1 MTQDTSTPAE
11 TPSAQTN
18 AWLQRLNNWKLPII
32 VSGGF
37 LGAAIGAAAARL
49 FIRSDEIALESDRR
63 RGPQGISL
71 SPSLLIPMAITLIG
85 LIREVGGLA
94 GNKPEK

>member
-1 MTQDTSTPAE
+1 MTPE
-11 TPSAQTN
+11 TPTSQTT

-49 FIRSDEIALESDRR
+49 FIRSDEIALERDRQ
-63 RGPQGISL
+63 RGPKGIGFA
-71 SPSLLIPMAITLIG
+71 PSVMLPLAITLVG
-85 LIREVGGLA
+85 LIREIGGLA
-94 GNKPEK
+94 GQKQEK